1 MKGDGRMHHMFTL
14 AVMIALLTTTT
25 TTLHIGV
32 AGAQEETISSGD
44 LTVPEGDNPFGGD
57 TIGTYNIGM
66 DRDGLRVQVDMNISP
81 TGDKAYQ
88 AWLVGNAT
96 ENDLAVG
103 QLVDNAL
110 GVTLPTNDT
119 SPYGLI
125 VVTEEPVNDP
135 DPARNSSAVVA
146 GAELES

>member
-1 MKGDGRMHHMFTL
+1 VKDDRRIHGMLTL
-14 AVMIALLTTTT
+14 AVMIALLITT
-25 TTLHIGV
+25 TTLYVGV
-32 AGAQEETISSGD
+32 AEAQEETLSNGD
-44 LTVPEGDNPFGGD
+44 LTVPEGENPFGGD
-57 TIGTYNIGM
+57 TIGTYSIGT
-66 DRDGLRVQVDMNISP
+66 DREGLRVQVDMNISP
-81 TGDKAYQ
+81 TGDNAYQ

-110 GVTLPTNDT
+110 GVTLPSTNT
-119 SPYGLI
+119 SQYGLI
-125 VVTEEPVNDP
+125 EVTEEPVNDP

>member
-1 MKGDGRMHHMFTL
+1 MKHDRRIHGMLTL

-32 AGAQEETISSGD
+32 AEAQEETLSSGD
-44 LTVPEGDNPFGGD
+44 LTVPEGNNLFGGD
-57 TIGTYNIGM
+57 TIGTYSIGM

-81 TGDKAYQ
+81 TDDKAYQ
-88 AWLVGNAT
+88 SWLVGNTT

-110 GVTLPTNDT
+110 GVTLPSTNT
-119 SPYGLI
+119 SQYGLI

-135 DPARNSSAVVA
+135 DPARNSSAVIA

>member
-1 MKGDGRMHHMFTL
+1 MLTL
-14 AVMIALLTTTT
+14 VVMIALLTTTT
-25 TTLHIGV
+25 TFHFGV
-32 AGAQEETISSGD
+32 AEAQEETLSSGD

-57 TIGTYNIGM
+57 NIGTYSIGM
-66 DRDGLRVQVDMNISP
+66 DREGLRVQVDMNISP
-81 TGDKAYQ
+81 TGDKTYQ

-96 ENDLAVG
+96 DNDLALG
-103 QLVDNAL
+103 ELVDNAL
-110 GVTLPTNDT
+110 GTTLASTDT

-125 VVTEEPVNDP
+125 VVTEEPINDP